1 MKISKRGVSAAI
13 ATVATGALLALGT
26 PAIAANQTVTLW
38 VDSGTAT
45 AIGKEVKAFGA
56 KNGITVNVVTKDFGT
71 LRTAATT
78 AIPTGN
84 GPDILAGA
92 HDWTGKLVGAG
103 VIAPVN
109 LGANANF
116 FSDAALSGFKVGG
129 KLYGV
134 PGWTENIA
142 LVYNKKFTP
151 TPTKDLKTAI
161 ANKQVEIGFDA
172 NNGDPYH
179 FASISTSFGLS
190 QYTRANGT
198 WTTKIGMGGANGAK
212 YAAWLAS
219 AKGGKSIVRAGG
231 DWDTLNGQL
240 QDGVV
245 KYWITGPWAVGG
257 LESQHSYKN
266 AAGQTVK
273 STVMQPSDIGVA
285 TIPSV
290 GGSLV
295 HQFSG
300 VRGYWESIKVPGSD
314 KAVSVG
320 KVLNFLAGPV
330 AQLASFTNSN
340 YTPANQVALAK
351 VSDPILKAFGA
362 AGVNAY
368 PMASFVF
375 QDTTW
380 SKIGLAEAGLIAGKG
395 DANPAAYWQN
405 AMDALQ
411 TVINAS

>member
-71 LRTAATT
+71 LRAAAIT

-84 GPDILAGA
+84 GPDILSGA

-116 FSDAALSGFKVGG
+116 FSTSVLSGFKVGG

-142 LVYNKKFTP
+142 LVYNKKFTS
-151 TPTKDLKTAI
+151 TPTKDLKSAV
-161 ANKQVEIGFDA
+161 AAHQVEVGFDK

-179 FASISTSFGLS
+179 FSVFSTSFGLS
-190 QYTRANGT
+190 QYTRAGGT
-198 WTTKIGMGGANGAK
+198 WTTTIGMGGANGAK

-219 AKGGKSIVRAGG
+219 ANGGKALKAGL

-245 KYWITGPWAVGG
+245 KYWVTGPWAVGA
-257 LESQHSYKN
+257 LEGQHSYKN
-266 AAGQTVK
+266 AAGATVK
-273 STVMQPSDIGVA
+273 STPLTAAQIGVA
-285 TIPSV
+285 SFPSV
-290 GGSLV
+290 GGSTV

-300 VRGYWESIKVPGSD
+300 VRGYWESVKVPGSAN
-314 KAVSVG
+314 AVSVG
-320 KVLNFLAGPV
+320 KVLDFLAGPV
-330 AQLASFTNSN
+330 AQLASFTNSQF
-340 YTPANQVALAK
+340 TPANQVALAK
-351 VSDPILKAFGA
+351 VTDPILKAFGA
-362 AGVNAY
+362 AGTNAY

-395 DANPAAYWQN
+395 DANPATYWQN

-411 TVINAS
+411 AVINAS

>member
-71 LRTAATT
+71 LRAAAIT

-84 GPDILAGA
+84 GPDILSGA

-109 LGANANF
+109 LGANAKS
-116 FSDAALSGFKVGG
+116 FSSSVLSGFQVGG

-142 LVYNKKFTP
+142 LVYNKKFTS
-151 TPTKDLKTAI
+151 TPTTNLKTAV
-161 ANKQVEIGFDA
+161 ANGDVEVGFDK

-179 FASISTSFGLS
+179 FSVFSTSFGLS
-190 QYTRANGT
+190 QYKRANGT
-198 WTTKIGMGGANGAK
+198 WTTTIGMGGANGAK

-219 AKGGKSIVRAGG
+219 AKGGKALTSGLG
-231 DWDTLNGQL
+231 WDQLNGQL

-245 KYWITGPWAVGG
+245 KYWVTGPWAVGA
-257 LESQHSYKN
+257 LEGEHSYKN
-266 AAGQTVK
+266 AAGATVK
-273 STVMQPSDIGVA
+273 STPMKASDIGVA
-285 TIPSV
+285 SFPSV
-290 GGSLV
+290 GGSTV

-300 VRGYWESIKVPGSD
+300 VRGYWESVKVPGSD

-320 KVLNFLAGPV
+320 KVLDFLAGPV
-330 AQLASFTNSN
+330 AQLASYNNSKN
-340 YTPANQVALAK
+340 TPANQVALSK
-351 VSDPILKAFGA
+351 VADPIVKAFGQ

-395 DANPAAYWQN
+395 DSNPAKYWQD
-405 AMDALQ
+405 AITALQ
-411 TVINAS
+411 AVIDAS